1 MRALL
6 LLLSLCALATPAF
19 ADGDVVL
26 GPVATGGTA
35 AQVHAAAKALAS
47 LSPKPVDAACVADAA
62 CLAKAGEAAG
72 AKRVIAASVVKG
84 GGVKLTVVDV
94 EAKLVLGDKTVKDK
108 DLPGAVGKVA
118 EEQTIAK
125 AKALFAEGNQH
136 YSLGEFDQAMAS
148 YSLAY
153 RLKPL
158 PAFLFNI
165 AQCHRKLG
173 HFRDAV
179 AMYQN
184 YLVGVPDAPNK
195 DVVESLIK
203 EAKDRQAEEDAR
215 AAAQA
220 KLDADL
226 EAKRIEA
233 EKKNAEEARKAK
245 EAEARTAEE
254 RRQAEALRIKH
265 EKETYDRHPSR
276 KWMIAT
282 GLLGVAGLGAG
293 GYFAVAERDQQQKF
307 DAQKCGDSTQILS
320 VAQLA
325 TCRSER
331 DDGQRDATLAT
342 SLFIGGGAVVA
353 AAAIIFAIDPGNVER
368 PRAQVAVTPSSVG
381 LVVHW

>member
-6 LLLSLCALATPAF
+6 LLLTLCALAAPAF
-19 ADGDVVL
+19 ADSDLVL
-26 GPVATGGTA
+26 GPIALGGTA
-35 AQVHAAAKALAS
+35 AQVKATGKALVKLA
-47 LSPKPVDAACVADAA
+47 PRVAGAACAADPA
-62 CLAKAGEAAG
+62 CVAKAGEDAG
-72 AKRVIAASVVKG
+72 AKRVIVVSVVRG
-84 GGVKLTVVDV
+84 GAVQLTVVDV
-94 EAKLVLGDKTVKDK
+94 EAKLVLGSKQVKVAE
-108 DLPGAVGKVA
+108 LPGAVAKVA
-118 EEQTIAK
+118 EAETLAK
-125 AKALFAEGNQH
+125 AKALFGEGNQH

-173 HFRDAV
+173 HYIDAI

-203 EAKDRQAEEDAR
+203 EAKDRQSEEEAR
-215 AAAQA
+215 TAAQA

-233 EKKNAEEARKAK
+233 DKKKAEDARKSK

-254 RRQAEALRIKH
+254 RREAVALRIKH
-265 EKETYDRHPSR
+265 EKETYNRHPSR

-282 GLLGVAGLGAG
+282 AVLGVAGLGAG
-293 GYFAVAERDQQQKF
+293 GYFAVDERDAQQKF
-307 DAQKCGDSTQILS
+307 DALKCGDSTQILS
-320 VAQLA
+320 QAQLV
-325 TCRSER
+325 TCRTER

-342 SLFIGGGAVVA
+342 SLMIGGGAVVA
-353 AAAIIFAIDPGNVER
+353 VSAIIFALDPGNVER
-368 PRAQVAVTPSSVG
+368 PRAQVAITASSVG
-381 LVVHW
+381 LAVHW

>member
-6 LLLSLCALATPAF
+6 VFLSLVAMAIPAF
-19 ADGDVVL
+19 ADTDVVL
-26 GPVATGGTA
+26 GPVATGGSA
-35 AQVHAAAKALAS
+35 AQVSAAAKALRS
-47 LSPKPVDAACVADAA
+47 LSPHPVAAACVSDPA
-62 CLAKAGEAAG
+62 CLAKAGADAG
-72 AKRVIAASVVKG
+72 GKRVIAVSVGKG
-84 GGVKLTVVDV
+84 GKLTLVVVDV
-94 EAKLVLGDKTVKDK
+94 EGALVLGEHDVKLK
-108 DLPGAVGKVA
+108 ELPGAVGKVA
-118 EEQTIAK
+118 EEATIAK

-173 HFRDAV
+173 HYKEAI

-203 EAKDRQAEEDAR
+203 EAKDRQAEEDKRLAD
-215 AAAQA
+215 QQ
-220 KLDADL
+220 KMEADL
-226 EAKRIEA
+226 EAKRIAA
-233 EKKNAEEARKAK
+233 EQKTAEDARKSK
-245 EAEARTAEE
+245 EAEARAAEE
-254 RRQAEALRIKH
+254 RRQAEALRIQH
-265 EKETYDRHPSR
+265 EKETYNRHPSR

-282 GLLGVAGLGAG
+282 AVLGAAGIGVG
-293 GYFAVAERDQQQKF
+293 GYFAVDERSAQQNF
-307 DAQKCGDSTQILS
+307 DAAKCGDSTQILS
-320 VAQLA
+320 APQIA

-342 SLFIGGGAVVA
+342 SFMIGGGAVLAVS
-353 AAAIIFAIDPGNVER
+353 AIIFAIDPGNVER
-368 PRAQVAVTPSSVG
+368 PRAQVAVTPHSVG
-381 LVVHW
+381 MVVRW

>member
-6 LLLSLCALATPAF
+6 VLLTLCAPVIPAF
-19 ADGDVVL
+19 ADSDVVL
-26 GPVATGGTA
+26 GPVSTGGSA
-35 AQVHAAAKALAS
+35 AQVAATAKALRS
-47 LSPKPVDAACVADAA
+47 LSPRAVSATCVADAT
-62 CLAKAGEAAG
+62 CLAKAGEDNG
-72 AKRVIAASVVKG
+72 AKRVIAASVGKG
-84 GGVKLTVVDV
+84 GAVKLTVVDV
-94 EAKLVLGDKTVKDK
+94 EAKLVLGTKDVKVK
-108 DLPGAVGKVA
+108 ELPGAVAKVA
-118 EEQTIAK
+118 ETETIAK

-173 HFRDAV
+173 HFKDAI

-184 YLVGVPDAPNK
+184 DLVGVPDATNK

-203 EAKDRQAEEDAR
+203 EAKDRQAEEEAR
-215 AAAQA
+215 AAAKA

-233 EKKNAEEARKAK
+233 DKKKAEDARKTK
-245 EAEARTAEE
+245 EAEARAEEE
-254 RRQAEALRIKH
+254 RRQAEAMRIKH
-265 EKETYDRHPSR
+265 DTETYDRHPSR
-276 KWMIAT
+276 KWMVAT
-282 GLLGVAGLGAG
+282 AVLGAAGMGVG
-293 GYFAVAERDQQQKF
+293 GYFAVDERDQQQKF
-307 DAQKCGDSTQILS
+307 DAQKCGDASQILS

-325 TCRSER
+325 ACRSER
-331 DDGQRDATLAT
+331 DAGQRDATLAT
-342 SLFIGGGAVVA
+342 SFLIGGGAVVA
-353 AAAIIFAIDPGNVER
+353 VAAIVFAIDPGNLER

>member
-1 MRALL
+1 MRAVILL
-6 LLLSLCALATPAF
+6 LTLCALAGPAV
-19 ADGDVVL
+19 AGDVVL
-26 GPVATGGTA
+26 GPVASGGTG
-35 AQVHAAAKALAS
+35 AQVKTAAKALAS
-47 LSPKPVDAACVADAA
+47 LSPRTIDILCLADPS
-62 CLAKAGEAAG
+62 CLAKAGEDAG
-72 AKRVIAASVVKG
+72 AKRVVAAAVIKG
-84 GGVKLTVVDV
+84 GAVRLTVVDV
-94 EAKLVLGDKTVKDK
+94 EAKLVLGTKDVKVK
-108 DLPGAVGKVA
+108 QLPGAVGKVA
-118 EEQTIAK
+118 EDATIAK
-125 AKALFAEGNQH
+125 AKALFADGNQH

-173 HFRDAV
+173 HYVDAI

-184 YLVGVPDAPNK
+184 YLVGVPDAANK

-220 KLDADL
+220 KLEADL

-233 EKKNAEEARKAK
+233 DKKKAEDARKSK

-254 RRQAEALRIKH
+254 RREAVALRIKH
-265 EKETYDRHPSR
+265 DNETYNRHPSR

-282 GLLGVAGLGAG
+282 AVLGVAGLGAG
-293 GYFAVAERDQQQKF
+293 GYFAVGERDAQQKF
-307 DAQKCGDSTQILS
+307 DALKCGDSTQILS
-320 VAQLA
+320 QTQLA
-325 TCRSER
+325 TCRTER

-342 SLFIGGGAVVA
+342 SLMIGGGAIVA
-353 AAAIIFAIDPGNVER
+353 VSAIIFAIDPGNVER
-368 PRAQVAVTPSSVG
+368 PRAQVAVTPSSLG

>member
-6 LLLSLCALATPAF
+6 VLLSLCALAVPAF
-19 ADGDVVL
+19 ADGDLVL
-26 GPVATGGTA
+26 GPAAAGGTA
-35 AQVHAAAKALAS
+35 AQVQAAGKALAS
-47 LSPKPVDAACVADAA
+47 LSPKPVEAACVANPS
-62 CLAKAGEAAG
+62 CLAQAGKAAN

-84 GGVKLTVVDV
+84 GAVKLTVVDV
-94 EAKLVLGDKTVKDK
+94 EASLVLGDKTVKDK
-108 DLPGAVGKVA
+108 ELPGAVEKVA
-118 EEQTIAK
+118 EEATIAK

-136 YSLGEFDQAMAS
+136 YSLGEFDQAMTS

-173 HFRDAV
+173 HFRDAI

-203 EAKDRQAEEDAR
+203 EAKERQAEEDAR
-215 AAAQA
+215 AATQA

-233 EKKNAEEARKAK
+233 DKKKAEDARKAK
-245 EAEARTAEE
+245 EAEARAAEE
-254 RRQAEALRIKH
+254 RRQAEAMRIKH
-265 EKETYDRHPSR
+265 DKETYNRHPSR

-282 GLLGVAGLGAG
+282 ALLGAAGMGAG
-293 GYFAVAERDQQQKF
+293 GYFAVQERDEQQKF
-307 DAQKCGDSTQILS
+307 DAQKCGDPGQILS

-331 DDGQRDATLAT
+331 DDGQRDATLST
-342 SLFIGGGAVVA
+342 SFLIGGGAVLAVS
-353 AAAIIFAIDPGNVER
+353 AIIFAIDPGNLER
-368 PRAQVAVTPSSVG
+368 PHAQVAVTPSSVG

>member
-1 MRALL
+1 MR
-6 LLLSLCALATPAF
+6 
-19 ADGDVVL
+19 
-26 GPVATGGTA
+26 
-35 AQVHAAAKALAS
+35 
-47 LSPKPVDAACVADAA
+47 
-62 CLAKAGEAAG
+62 
-72 AKRVIAASVVKG
+72 
-84 GGVKLTVVDV
+84 LTVVDV
-94 EAKLVLGDKTVKDK
+94 EAKLVLGTQDVKVK

-118 EEQTIAK
+118 EAETIAK

-173 HFRDAV
+173 HYKDAI

-184 YLVGVPDAPNK
+184 YLVGVPDAANK

-233 EKKNAEEARKAK
+233 DKKKAEDARKSK

-254 RRQAEALRIKH
+254 RREAVALRIKH
-265 EKETYDRHPSR
+265 EKETYNRHPSR

-282 GLLGVAGLGAG
+282 AVLGAAGIGAG
-293 GYFAVAERDQQQKF
+293 GYFAVDRARRRSRS
-307 DAQKCGDSTQILS
+307 STRRSAAMRRRSCRQS
-320 VAQLA
+320 QLA

-342 SLFIGGGAVVA
+342 SFMIGGGAVLAVS
-353 AAAIIFAIDPGNVER
+353 AIIFAIDPGNVER
-368 PRAQVAVTPSSVG
+368 PRAQVAITPTSVG
-381 LVVHW
+381 MVVHW